1 MREMASDT
9 PVAGPKIIIRDRLTH
24 AMRASHVLALVLV
37 FAALTLA
44 ALGAA
49 SGDTFYLR
57 LATEAMIFAGLS
69 LSVDLLLGYSG
80 ALSLG
85 QALYFGIGAYTS
97 ALVLMKV
104 PSFWLAMLAAGVV
117 TLFCATIGGLIA
129 NRVRGVYFALITFG
143 MAQVIAKVVYNT
155 RELGASDGMIG
166 IPVIDIGLGPF
177 YVSAGSPVGFFLIVF
192 AFIMGLYALTAYLLD
207 TPFGRVVIALKA
219 NEKRVPF
226 LGYSV
231 WGARMAT
238 YLAAGL
244 IAGLSGA
251 LYPMLRGFVSPE
263 LMFFN
268 TSGNAVIS
276 VILGGVGTLIG
287 AIYGSVL
294 LVIVKSLVGSLT
306 EHHLIIIGALF
317 MACVLFM
324 PKGIIGFIR
333 PRIERLLGY
342 AITPEPP
349 PISPRT
355 GNPKHEGGV

>member
-1 MREMASDT
+1 M
-9 PVAGPKIIIRDRLTH
+9 RDRLTLS
-24 AMRASHVLALVLV
+24 MRASHLLALIFVA
-37 FAALTLA
+37 AALALA
-44 ALGAA
+44 AIGAA

-57 LATEAMIFAGLS
+57 LGTEALIFAGLA

-85 QALYFGIGAYTS
+85 QALYFGIGAYVS
-97 ALVLMKV
+97 ALTLLKV
-104 PSFWLAMLAAGVV
+104 PSFWLAMAAAGGV
-117 TLFCATIGGLIA
+117 TLVASILGGLIA

-143 MAQVIAKVVYNT
+143 LAQVVAKVVYNT

-166 IPVIDIGLGPF
+166 IPVIEIGFGPVS
-177 YVSAGSPVGFFLIVF
+177 VSAGNPVGFFLIVL
-192 AFIMGLYALTAYLLD
+192 AIIMGLYGLTAYLLD
-207 TPFGRVVIALKA
+207 TPFGRVLTALKA

-231 WGARMAT
+231 WRARMFS
-238 YLAAGL
+238 YVLAGL

-263 LMFFN
+263 LMFFA

-294 LVIVKSLVGSLT
+294 LVVLKSIIGSWT
-306 EHHLIIIGALF
+306 EHHLIVIGLIF
-317 MACVLFM
+317 MICVMFL
-324 PKGIIGFIR
+324 PKGLVGFIR
-333 PRIERLLGY
+333 PRIEERLLAG
-342 AITPEPP
+342 AREPAAP
-349 PISPRT
+349 SFTSAQLEPGSAKP
-355 GNPKHEGGV
+355 

>member
-1 MREMASDT
+1 MHDAADMKKRVT
-9 PVAGPKIIIRDRLTH
+9 PVRDRLTH
-24 AMRASHVLALVLV
+24 AMRASHVLALLLCC
-37 FAALTLA
+37 AALVLA
-44 ALGAA
+44 ALGGAT
-49 SGDTFYLR
+49 GDTFYLR
-57 LATEAMIFAGLS
+57 LGTEAMIFAGLA

-104 PSFWLAMLAAGVV
+104 PSFWLAMAVSGAV
-117 TLFCATIGGLIA
+117 TLVCALIGGLIA

-143 MAQVIAKVVYNT
+143 MAQVIAKVIYNT

-166 IPVIDIGLGPF
+166 IPVIEIGLGPF
-177 YVSAGSPVGFFLIVF
+177 SVSAASPVGFFLLCF
-192 AFIMGLYALTAYLLD
+192 ALIMSLYALTAYLLD

-219 NEKRVPF
+219 NEKRVPY

-287 AIYGSVL
+287 AIYGSVF
-294 LVIVKSLVGSLT
+294 LVIIKSLIGSLT
-306 EHHLIIIGALF
+306 EHHLIIIGAMF
-317 MACVLFM
+317 MACVLFL
-324 PKGIIGFIR
+324 PKGIIGAIR
-333 PRIERLLGY
+333 PRIERLLGH
-342 AITPEPP
+342 ALENEPP
-349 PISPRT
+349 PRSKRT
-355 GNPKHEGGV
+355 GNPQHQGGLP